1 MTIQLQSQLRRIL
14 FIIAIP
20 LALIIGVVVGYD
32 FHGFETKQ
40 IDAATATVVE
50 LNEAYQQKL
59 KTAELEVN
67 LLLDINQGITP
78 ITEGEEKL
86 KKLHEEMVEHNKR
99 IDALNAKLEV
109 K

>member
-1 MTIQLQSQLRRIL
+1 MTIQLRRIL

-67 LLLDINQGITP
+67 LLLDINQGLINP
-78 ITEGEEKL
+78 KEGE
-86 KKLHEEMVEHNKR
+86 KKLMELHEQMVGHNKR
-99 IDALNAKLEV
+99 IDTLNVKLEA